1 MSSNPFLVPARVST
15 YHKQMRLDKQRSNP
29 SDRGYLDGQMLV
41 AMPTMGDPR
50 FARTIIYLCAHSAE
64 GALGIIVNRPA
75 KQISFPD
82 LLIQLKVIEAKD
94 AIRLPPRAS
103 AVRVL
108 QGGPVETG
116 RGFVLH
122 SADFFDQSTLPV
134 DDNICL
140 TATVDILRAIARGEG
155 PDRAV
160 LALGYAGW
168 SPGQLDQEIQAN
180 GWLSCPADAGLLF
193 DDDLDTK
200 YERSLSKI
208 GVDLA
213 MLSSEAGRA

>member
-1 MSSNPFLVPARVST
+1 
-15 YHKQMRLDKQRSNP
+15 
-29 SDRGYLDGQMLV
+29 
-41 AMPTMGDPR
+41 MPTMGDPR
-50 FARTIIYLCAHSAE
+50 FTRTIIYVCAHSAE

-75 KQISFPD
+75 RQISFPD
-82 LLIQLKVIEAKD
+82 LLVQLRVIKPEES
-94 AIRLPPRAS
+94 IRLPPRA
-103 AVRVL
+103 AATQVL

-140 TATVDILRAIARGEG
+140 TATVDILRAIASGKG
-155 PDRAV
+155 PKRAV

-168 SPGQLDQEIQAN
+168 APGQLDQEIQAN
-180 GWLSCPADAGLLF
+180 GWLSCPADPGLLF
-193 DDDLDTK
+193 DDDLDSK
-200 YERSLSKI
+200 YIRSLNKLGI
-208 GVDLA
+208 DLA

>member
-1 MSSNPFLVPARVST
+1 
-15 YHKQMRLDKQRSNP
+15 MRLDKQRPNP
-29 SDRGYLDGQMLV
+29 SARGYLDGQMLV

-64 GALGIIVNRPA
+64 GALGIVVNRPA

-82 LLIQLKVIEAKD
+82 LLIQLKVIDAQD
-94 AIRLPPRAS
+94 AIRLPPRAA

-140 TATVDILRAIARGEG
+140 TATVDILRAIARGHG

>member
-1 MSSNPFLVPARVST
+1 MREDRPKQSSAA
-15 YHKQMRLDKQRSNP
+15 
-29 SDRGYLDGQMLV
+29 RGYLDGQLLV
-41 AMPTMGDPR
+41 AMPSMGDPR

-64 GALGIIVNRPA
+64 GALGIVVNKPA

-82 LLIQLKVIEAKD
+82 LLVQLKVIEAED
-94 AIRLPPRAS
+94 AIRLPPRAA
-103 AVRVL
+103 AVQVL

-140 TATVDILRAIARGEG
+140 TATVDILRAIARGDG
-155 PDRAV
+155 PARAV

-180 GWLSCPADAGLLF
+180 GWLSCPADPGLLF
-193 DDDLDTK
+193 DDDLDSK
-200 YERSLSKI
+200 YERSLNKI

-213 MLSSEAGRA
+213 MLSSQAGRA

>member
-1 MSSNPFLVPARVST
+1 M
-15 YHKQMRLDKQRSNP
+15 
-29 SDRGYLDGQMLV
+29 
-41 AMPTMGDPR
+41 
-50 FARTIIYLCAHSAE
+50 
-64 GALGIIVNRPA
+64 
-75 KQISFPD
+75 
-82 LLIQLKVIEAKD
+82 IEADD
-94 AIRLPPRAS
+94 AIRLPPQARG
-103 AVRVL
+103 VRVL

-140 TATVDILRAIARGEG
+140 TATVDILRAIANGKG

-180 GWLSCPADAGLLF
+180 GWLSCPADPGLLF
-193 DDDLDTK
+193 DDDLDS
-200 YERSLSKI
+200 EVRAVVEQDRRRSRDAVDRSRPGLS
-208 GVDLA
+208 
-213 MLSSEAGRA
+213 RASLLPGCEPQSGSIAALMRDREGAIETSCRGCG